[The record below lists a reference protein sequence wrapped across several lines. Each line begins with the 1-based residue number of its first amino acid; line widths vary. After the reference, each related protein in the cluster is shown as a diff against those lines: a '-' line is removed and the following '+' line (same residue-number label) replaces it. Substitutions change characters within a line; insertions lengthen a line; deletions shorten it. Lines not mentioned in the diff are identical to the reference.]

1 VTRQR
6 RTAPDARRWR
16 GVVLATAN
24 WSFNPGAILLLAIV
38 TTAYVRRW
46 REVRREQGTLA
57 MPAWRLFVF
66 LCGIAAVAAALISP
80 VDALAH
86 DLFVMHMVQHLLLLD
101 VAPILCILGL
111 TKVLLRPVTRRIQRL
126 ERAAGPIGHP
136 VFAIVFYVVAMW
148 SWHIP
153 ALYDAALRHPGVHVL
168 EHLTFGCA
176 GFLYWWHLLSP
187 IRSRQRLGG
196 MGPIVYM
203 LSTKLLVGLLGIAL
217 TFAPDP
223 WYSHYHGGTWG
234 LTAEEDEQIAGAL
247 MAIEQSIVM
256 GIALAWLFVRML
268 EESQRADE
276 RAERYER
283 V

>member
-1 VTRQR
+1 
-6 RTAPDARRWR
+6 
-16 GVVLATAN
+16 
-24 WSFNPGAILLLAIV
+24 
-38 TTAYVRRW
+38 
-46 REVRREQGTLA
+46 
-57 MPAWRLFVF
+57 
-66 LCGIAAVAAALISP
+66 
-80 VDALAH
+80 
-86 DLFVMHMVQHLLLLD
+86 
-101 VAPILCILGL
+101 
-111 TKVLLRPVTRRIQRL
+111 
-126 ERAAGPIGHP
+126 
-136 VFAIVFYVVAMW
+136 
-148 SWHIP
+148 
-153 ALYDAALRHPGVHVL
+153 
-168 EHLTFGCA
+168 
-176 GFLYWWHLLSP
+176 
-187 IRSRQRLGG
+187 
-196 MGPIVYM
+196 MGPIIYM